1 MSVYEIVK
9 IAFLVSVASLV
20 ATIMFIY
27 VDDED
32 QNDDE

>member
-20 ATIMFIY
+20 VTIMFVY
-27 VDDED
+27 ADDED
-32 QNDDE
+32 KNNDE

>member
-20 ATIMFIY
+20 VTIMFVY
-27 VDDED
+27 ADKEDKRDDE
-32 QNDDE
+32 